1 MRWREFTNNGLLNCV
16 EPKQVSTTEI
26 STEVECSDNLLEPQ
40 STQGIVST
48 ELVDK
53 ECEPLLTV
61 SNEVEV
67 FNKLPVIADVESD
80 GFDDSVSGLLKVP
93 LDEGCDI
100 LNRGLLKPSSIQGIW
115 LDSLMAMRGMNFSE
129 TGVLEERLQINDA
142 LLTMRE
148 SVHLVIDCPFDRG
161 GSDTTIV
168 NCHDILTTFCKESES
183 GKHVSRY
190 SYSNWTIALVHGTRY
205 LEGRVNDRGRV
216 AFDVETEQIV
226 FDESSIIINNDHAGW
241 EAVGETSMHSLV
253 TGNGLLT
260 NSSCGIQKDEV
271 MVMEKFKTDAAN
283 GKESCGETV
292 KPSMFQ
298 TGVLGSNYTSVG
310 QYVY

>member
-1 MRWREFTNNGLLNCV
+1 
-16 EPKQVSTTEI
+16 
-26 STEVECSDNLLEPQ
+26 
-40 STQGIVST
+40 
-48 ELVDK
+48 
-53 ECEPLLTV
+53 
-61 SNEVEV
+61 
-67 FNKLPVIADVESD
+67 
-80 GFDDSVSGLLKVP
+80 
-93 LDEGCDI
+93 
-100 LNRGLLKPSSIQGIW
+100 
-115 LDSLMAMRGMNFSE
+115 MRGMNFSE

-148 SVHLVIDCPFDRG
+148 SVHLVIDCPFDR
-161 GSDTTIV
+161 
-168 NCHDILTTFCKESES
+168 
-183 GKHVSRY
+183 
-190 SYSNWTIALVHGTRY
+190 
-205 LEGRVNDRGRV
+205 
-216 AFDVETEQIV
+216 
-226 FDESSIIINNDHAGW
+226 GW